1 MTEKGETIIDIRSNK
16 TYSWPPTEDQVKSI
30 ATSALNQSRDKDV
43 KVLVYWENNPNLM
56 IFDPFHFAETEYV
69 RRKYETNG
77 RSIEVNIGRID

>member
-43 KVLVYWENNPNLM
+43 KVLVYWENDPNLL
-56 IFDPFHFAETEYV
+56 IFDPFHFAETEYI

>member
-69 RRKYETNG
+69 RRKYEING